1 MYDNFDLNF
10 NTTTGNET
18 EQVETNIALKPI
30 ANPKLFLSG
39 SNTNPKIL
47 LIESQTEWHA
57 LIEQ

>member
-30 ANPKLFLSG
+30 ANPKLVLSG

-47 LIESQTEWHA
+47 LIESQTVWHMH
-57 LIEQ
+57 